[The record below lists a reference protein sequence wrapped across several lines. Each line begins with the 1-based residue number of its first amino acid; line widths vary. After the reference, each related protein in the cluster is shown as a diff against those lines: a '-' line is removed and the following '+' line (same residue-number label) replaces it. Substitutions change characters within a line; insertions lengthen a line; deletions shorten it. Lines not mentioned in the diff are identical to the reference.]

1 VPDILYN
8 TPEFKV
14 DEPENLLNS
23 YLSINRDL
31 RRKNNARIAAMAA
44 TTSPEILWQ
53 GAFRQLSNSAVEAG
67 FADQR
72 TYIYDGKE
80 VDNQVHLG
88 FDLASTTQAPV
99 SAANSGRVIFA
110 GWLGI
115 FGNCV
120 VVDHGMGLQS
130 LYAHLSSIGVSI
142 GDDVEKNAQLGLS
155 GQTGLAGGDHLHF
168 TMLLGGNAVTP
179 IDWWSQ
185 QWIDDRVLRKLQ
197 PSP

>member
-31 RRKNNARIAAMAA
+31 RRKNNERIAAMASA
-44 TTSPEILWQ
+44 TSPEILWQ